1 MHEVEWEDAGKILE
15 KPLGKTKES
24 QVLTGDV
31 S

>member
-1 MHEVEWEDAGKILE
+1 MHEVEWEDADEILE
-15 KPLGKTKES
+15 KPLGKTKGS